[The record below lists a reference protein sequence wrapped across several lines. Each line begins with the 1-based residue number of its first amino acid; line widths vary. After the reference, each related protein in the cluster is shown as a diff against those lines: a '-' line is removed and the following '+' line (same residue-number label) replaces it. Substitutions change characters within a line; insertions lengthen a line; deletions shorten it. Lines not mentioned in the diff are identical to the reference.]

1 MVNICNKSIN
11 FAVILTKPRISCFRC
26 LTKFIAKL
34 ALLLDITKDLPTK
47 IFLIMDKRK
56 ISLAELYKEK
66 MAQLSPGRQL
76 IQDLMD
82 ATGRSEVTVR
92 LWIGGKFKPEPIIQN
107 IIAETL
113 GIDVDYLFVDG
124 KDY

>member
-1 MVNICNKSIN
+1 MNICNKSIN
-11 FAVILTKPRISCFRC
+11 FAVILTKSRIVRFRC

-47 IFLIMDKRK
+47 FFLIMDKRK

-113 GIDVDYLFVDG
+113 GIDVDYLFPDG
-124 KDY
+124 KED

>member
-1 MVNICNKSIN
+1 
-11 FAVILTKPRISCFRC
+11 
-26 LTKFIAKL
+26 
-34 ALLLDITKDLPTK
+34 
-47 IFLIMDKRK
+47 MDKRK
-56 ISLAELYKEK
+56 ISLSELYKEK
-66 MAQLSPGRQL
+66 MAQPSPGRQL

-113 GIDVDYLFVDG
+113 GIDVDYLFHNS
-124 KDY
+124 KQE

>member
-11 FAVILTKPRISCFRC
+11 FAVILTKLRISCFRC

-47 IFLIMDKRK
+47 IFHIMDKRK

-107 IIAETL
+107 IIAEAL
-113 GIDVDYLFVDG
+113 GIDVDYLFSDG

>member
-1 MVNICNKSIN
+1 MNICNKSIN
-11 FAVILTKPRISCFRC
+11 FAVILTKPRISCFRR

-113 GIDVDYLFVDG
+113 GIDVDYLFADG